1 MSAHD
6 LTAPQR
12 ALTLVVAIV
21 LVATALAPLVL
32 TAARV
37 VA

>member
-12 ALTLVVAIV
+12 ALAVVAAIV

-32 TAARV
+32 TAARI